1 MVRSFNFEELAG
13 YSILAITIPSISY
26 LLLWIF
32 GVPFIP
38 DESILRAFFPSQIH
52 GVIIPLSLFWIIT
65 IIGVFRVLCLK
76 CILERKFQIFIATNH
91 FKLTLNITGDSKDG
105 GPELANKQ

>member
-65 IIGVFRVLCLK
+65 IIGDVSLNENFKFLLQL
-76 CILERKFQIFIATNH
+76 IISSSPSTLLETAKTVG
-91 FKLTLNITGDSKDG
+91 LNWPTSNSRIG
-105 GPELANKQ
+105 